1 MKISDIMTR
10 NVEVA
15 RPDDNIQT
23 VAQRM
28 ADLDVGSLPVCDG
41 ERLLGM
47 VTDRD
52 ITVRGVAAGKMAD
65 TPVTEVMS
73 QHVRWCYEDQDIDE
87 VMDEMRDAQIRRLPV
102 VNHDKK
108 LVGIVSLGDLADRGS
123 DDKRVGE
130 TLKDISTP
138 SEPDRV

>member
-15 RPDDNIQT
+15 RPDDSIQT

-41 ERLLGM
+41 QTILGM

-52 ITVRGVAAGKMAD
+52 ITIRATAKGLSGDTGVTQVMTADVEYAFEDDDLQEVADKMAKK
-65 TPVTEVMS
+65 
-73 QHVRWCYEDQDIDE
+73 
-87 VMDEMRDAQIRRLPV
+87 QIRRLPIV
-102 VNHDKK
+102 DRDKK
-108 LVGIVSLGDLADRGS
+108 LCGILAIADIARE
-123 DDKRVGE
+123 DKDKRVGE
-130 TLKDISTP
+130 TVEKISQP
-138 SEPDRV
+138 ERGF

>member
-15 RPDDNIQT
+15 RPDDSIQT

-41 ERLLGM
+41 RKILGM

-52 ITVRGVAAGKMAD
+52 ITIRATAKGLAGDTGVTQVMTSDVEYAFEDDDLHEVADKMAK
-65 TPVTEVMS
+65 S
-73 QHVRWCYEDQDIDE
+73 
-87 VMDEMRDAQIRRLPV
+87 QIRRLPIV
-102 VNHDKK
+102 DRDKN
-108 LVGIVSLGDLADRGS
+108 LVGILAIADIARE
-123 DDKRVGE
+123 DKDKRVGE
-130 TLKDISTP
+130 TVEKISQP
-138 SEPDRV
+138 ERGF

>member
-52 ITVRGVAAGKMAD
+52 ITIRATANGRGPETNITEAMTPDVEYAYEDDDMQEVTEKMAD
-65 TPVTEVMS
+65 K
-73 QHVRWCYEDQDIDE
+73 
-87 VMDEMRDAQIRRLPV
+87 QIRRLPV
-102 VNHDKK
+102 VDRDKR
-108 LVGIVSLGDLADRGS
+108 LVGIVALADVAREGK
-123 DDKRVGE
+123 DKRVGDTVE
-130 TLKDISTP
+130 QISQP
-138 SEPDRV
+138 ERGF

>member
-15 RPDDNIQT
+15 RPEDSIQT

-47 VTDRD
+47 ITDRD
-52 ITVRGVAAGKMAD
+52 ITIRATAQGRGPDTNVTEAMTPDVEYAFEDDDLREVTDKMA
-65 TPVTEVMS
+65 S
-73 QHVRWCYEDQDIDE
+73 R
-87 VMDEMRDAQIRRLPV
+87 QIRRLPV
-102 VNHDKK
+102 VDSDRR
-108 LVGIVSLGDLADRGS
+108 LVGIVALADLAREDK
-123 DDKRVGE
+123 DKRVGDTVE
-130 TLKDISTP
+130 QISK
-138 SEPDRV
+138 PDGGF

>member
-15 RPDDNIQT
+15 RPEDSIQT

-41 ERLLGM
+41 DTILGM

-52 ITVRGVAAGKMAD
+52 ITIRATAKGLGCDVGVTQVMTPDIEYAFEDDDLQEVAGKMA
-65 TPVTEVMS
+65 S
-73 QHVRWCYEDQDIDE
+73 K
-87 VMDEMRDAQIRRLPV
+87 QIRRLPV
-102 VNHDKK
+102 VDRDKK
-108 LVGIVSLGDLADRGS
+108 LVGILAIADIARE
-123 DDKRVGE
+123 DKDKRVGE
-130 TLKDISTP
+130 TVEKISQ
-138 SEPDRV
+138 PDRAF

>member
-15 RPDDNIQT
+15 RPGDSIQA

-41 ERLLGM
+41 ETILGM

-52 ITVRGVAAGKMAD
+52 ITIRATAKGLACETSVTQVMTPDIEYAFEDDDLQDVAGKMA
-65 TPVTEVMS
+65 S
-73 QHVRWCYEDQDIDE
+73 K
-87 VMDEMRDAQIRRLPV
+87 QIRRLPV
-102 VNHDKK
+102 VDRDKK
-108 LVGIVSLGDLADRGS
+108 LVGILAIADIARE
-123 DDKRVGE
+123 DKDKRVGE
-130 TLKDISTP
+130 TVEKISQP
-138 SEPDRV
+138 ERGF